1 MPIRPF
7 HLAIPV
13 HDLKAAR
20 EFYADVLGC
29 PTGRST
35 EHWIDL
41 DLYGHQLVCHEIV
54 GFEAV
59 LAAKPSN
66 IVDGEAVPVPH
77 FGVVL
82 EWADFESL
90 TDRLRSHAVQF
101 LIEPSIRFMGQ
112 PGEQATMFLADPSG
126 NMLEFKAMR
135 DPEQLFS
142 A

>member
-13 HDLKAAR
+13 HDLEAAR
-20 EFYADVLGC
+20 KFYSDVLGC

-35 EHWIDL
+35 EHWIDF
-41 DLYGHQLVCHEIV
+41 DLYGHQLVCHEIS
-54 GFEAV
+54 GSGSV
-59 LAAKPSN
+59 LTATPSN

-82 EWADFESL
+82 DWHDFESL
-90 TDRLRSHAVQF
+90 AEHLNSHGVQF
-101 LIEPSIRFMGQ
+101 LIEPSVRFVGQ
-112 PGEQATMFLADPSG
+112 SGEQATMFLADPSG

-135 DPEQLFS
+135 DPDRLF
-142 A
+142 AA